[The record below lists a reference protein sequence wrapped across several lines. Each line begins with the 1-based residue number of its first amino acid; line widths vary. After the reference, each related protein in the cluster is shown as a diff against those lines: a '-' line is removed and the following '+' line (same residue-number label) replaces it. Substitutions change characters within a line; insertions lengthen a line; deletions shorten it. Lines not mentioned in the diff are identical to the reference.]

1 MKKNRNR
8 LRWDGIH
15 RPWVKILIAMKLT
28 VILSFLIL
36 SQAFALKTYSQRTL
50 LSLKMENVTI
60 KDVLRVIE
68 DKSEYYFLY
77 NDDLINVNRR
87 VSIEV
92 KDQKIHD
99 ILSQLFADRSVNFL
113 IKDRQI
119 VLSPLQVEET
129 NPMVSL
135 QQTKGIKGKVTD
147 ISGAAMP
154 GVSVVVKGT
163 TTGSITDMDGNYS
176 INSIPEGATLVFS
189 FVGMKPQEIKPGS
202 QTVLNVTLQEDA
214 IGIEE
219 VVAIGYGT
227 RAKKDLTGAV
237 SQINSEEMT
246 KQVNMSPELAM
257 QGKMAGVFV
266 SNPGSSPTARPTIR
280 IRGVSTLG
288 YNDPL
293 YVVDGIPLTEGG
305 ASNSSARTQDQRG
318 DVNVFNMINPNDIES
333 ISVLKD
339 ASATAIY
346 GVRASNGVILITT
359 KRGSEGKAK
368 VDVSASYGIQ
378 NINKRYDVATP
389 EEYVDWSLEAVN
401 ANKAYVKDQYYPF
414 YDKASAN
421 FLGTSANYS
430 KDWMD
435 AALVKNAPVQDY
447 NISVSGG
454 NKVSNFAT
462 GAGYAQQDNVI
473 YKDGFDRFSFFLNS
487 DHKVGNWLKLGESY
501 RFSYSRFDNRTDAD
515 FSDASF
521 VVPWQP
527 FYDPNGPG
535 GFAPTGRTVDGKFIP
550 YGYGLGTRSN
560 FMGID
565 QFVKHKRD
573 LLRNMG
579 TFYAEVSPL
588 KGLRFRGTFSF
599 DYYTNKREVYE
610 EPSRGLF
617 SNSRGTP
624 YTGEGN
630 IYGQRNNE
638 NINII
643 KEFLIGYNGKL
654 GNHSVDVVLNAMDQ
668 SVKWNNTQMSVSK
681 NSPITSWDQ
690 RYINEGWDVLN
701 KGLLYERTPSG
712 LQGYMGRLSYNFN
725 SKYYFDATVRR
736 DGTSKFGPGY
746 KWGTFPS
753 FALAWRMSSEKFME
767 GIEWLD
773 DLKLRGGWGQT
784 GNQETRDY
792 AFLSLVNVNPKV
804 GFGTGATGSTVGD
817 GTIYPAAALG
827 DLPIED
833 MSWETVTTS
842 SLGFDAVL
850 LDNKMTFTAEY
861 YDRLTDGI
869 LQTISVPQVV
879 GVLNSPVVNLA
890 KVENSGFEFQVGY
903 ADKVGKI
910 GYNASLNLTTVKNE
924 VKTLYRGQP
933 STNGNSR
940 IEEGYSMNFIYGY
953 KTDGIFQTEQEVTDW
968 KAANNDVGYAAQ
980 KSPGDIR
987 FVDLY
992 GAPTAEDPAGALK
1005 HYAPDGK
1012 IDANDMTY
1020 LGKTIPGYY
1029 YGINGGLDYQN
1040 WDVSF
1045 SFRGVGD
1052 VQRINTNGL
1061 QSISGMG
1068 LNYLAA
1074 YRDRWT
1080 TTNPSNTIPRA
1091 IQADPS
1097 GNNRIA
1103 DRHVQN
1109 AGFLRFQNFQ
1119 IGYNFQGAVLNKI
1132 GANKLRCYV
1141 SGSNL
1146 FVISPYDDLD
1156 PENITTPVT
1165 FSVGATLSF

>member
-1 MKKNRNR
+1 MKKNCNR

-28 VILSFLIL
+28 VILSLLLF

-50 LSLKMENVTI
+50 LSLKMDNVTV

-68 DKSEYYFLY
+68 DKSDFYFLY
-77 NDDLINVNRR
+77 NNDLINVNRT

-92 KDQKIHD
+92 KNEKIQD
-99 ILSQLFADRSVNFL
+99 VLSQLFADKSVNFL
-113 IKDRQI
+113 VKDRQI
-119 VLSPLQVEET
+119 VLSPLAIDEN
-129 NPMVSL
+129 NPMASV
-135 QQTKGIKGKVTD
+135 QQSKTIRGKVTD
-147 ISGAAMP
+147 ASGQPLP

-163 TTGSITDMDGNYS
+163 TNGIITDAAGNYS
-176 INSIPEGATLVFS
+176 LGNVPEGATLSFS
-189 FVGMKPQEIKPGS
+189 FVGMKAEEIEIGN
-202 QTVLNVTLQEDA
+202 QTLVNVTLQEDS
-214 IGIEE
+214 IGLDE

-237 SQINSEEMT
+237 SQINAEEMT

-305 ASNSSARTQDQRG
+305 ASSGAARTQDQRG

-368 VDVSASYGIQ
+368 IDVSASYGIQ
-378 NINKRYDVATP
+378 NVNKRYDVTSM
-389 EEYVDWSLEAVN
+389 EEYVDMSLEAVN
-401 ANKAYVKDQYYPF
+401 ANKAYIKDQYFQF
-414 YDKASAN
+414 YDKASAEY
-421 FLGTSANYS
+421 LGNSANYS
-430 KDWMD
+430 KDWMN
-435 AALVKNAPVQDY
+435 ATLIKNAPVQDY
-447 NISVSGG
+447 NVSASGG
-454 NKVSNFAT
+454 NKTSNFAT

-473 YKDGFDRFSFFLNS
+473 YKDAFDRFSFFLNS
-487 DHKVGNWLKLGESY
+487 DHKVGRWLKIGESY
-501 RFSYSRFDNRTDAD
+501 RFSYSRFDNRTDGN

-527 FYDPNGPG
+527 FYDPSGPG
-535 GFAPTGRTVDGKFIP
+535 GYALTGRTVGGKFIP

-560 FMGID
+560 FQGVD
-565 QFVKHKRD
+565 LFTKTSRD
-573 LLRNMG
+573 LMRNMG
-579 TFYAEVSPL
+579 TFYAEISPV
-588 KGLRFRGTFSF
+588 KGLRFKGTFSF
-599 DYYTNKREVYE
+599 DYYTNKRETYS
-610 EPSRGLF
+610 EPQRGLF
-617 SNSRGTP
+617 ENSRGIL

-630 IYGQRNNE
+630 TYGQRNSE

-643 KEFLIGYNGKL
+643 KEFLIGYNGKF
-654 GNHSVDVVLNAMDQ
+654 GNHSVDIVLNAMDQ
-668 SVKWNNTQMSVSK
+668 SVKWNNTQWGVGKS
-681 NSPITSWDQ
+681 SPITSWDQ
-690 RYINEGWDVLN
+690 RYINEGWDITT
-701 KGLLYERTPSG
+701 KSLLWERNPSG
-712 LQGYMGRLSYNFN
+712 LQGYMGRLSYNYN

-753 FALAWRMSSEKFME
+753 FAIAYRLTSEEFMSEVD
-767 GIEWLD
+767 WLD
-773 DLKLRGGWGQT
+773 DLKIRGGWGQT

-804 GFGTGATGSTVGD
+804 AFGTGPSGSTIGD
-817 GTIYPAAALG
+817 GTIYGAAALG
-827 DLPIED
+827 DFPIED
-833 MSWETVTTS
+833 MSWETVTTY

-850 LDNKMTFTAEY
+850 LNNKMTFTAEY
-861 YDRLTDGI
+861 YNRLTDGI
-869 LQTISVPQVV
+869 LQTISIPQVI
-879 GVLNSPVVNLA
+879 GALSNPVVNLA
-890 KVENSGFEFQVGY
+890 KVENKGFEFQVGY
-903 ADKVGKI
+903 ADKVGKV
-910 GYNASLNLTTVKNE
+910 GYNASLNLTTVKNN

-933 STNGNSR
+933 STSGNSR
-940 IEEGYSMNFIYGY
+940 IEQGYSMNFIYGY
-953 KTDGIFQTEQEVTDW
+953 KTEGIFQTEQEVTDW
-968 KAANNDVGYAAQ
+968 KANNNDVGYSSQ
-980 KSPGDIR
+980 KAPGDIR

-992 GAPTAEDPAGALK
+992 GSPTAEDPEGALK

-1012 IDANDMTY
+1012 IDANDMTF

-1029 YGINGGLDYQN
+1029 YGINGGADYKN
-1040 WDVSF
+1040 WDLSV

-1080 TTNPSNTIPRA
+1080 TTNPSNKIPRA

-1097 GNNRIA
+1097 GNNRIS
-1103 DRHVQN
+1103 DRHVQD
-1109 AGFLRFQNFQ
+1109 AGFLRLQNLQ
-1119 IGYNFQGAVLNKI
+1119 VGYNFTGTLLNKI
-1132 GANKLRCYV
+1132 GVNKLRCFV

-1156 PENITTPVT
+1156 PEDITTPTT
-1165 FSVGATLSF
+1165 FTMGATLSF